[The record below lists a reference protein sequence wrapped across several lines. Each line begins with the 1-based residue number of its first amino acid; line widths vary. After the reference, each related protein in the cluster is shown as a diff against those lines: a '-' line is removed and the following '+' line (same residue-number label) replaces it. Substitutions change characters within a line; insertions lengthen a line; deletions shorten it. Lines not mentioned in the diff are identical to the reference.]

1 MLYMCARQRQ
11 HVRPL
16 PAEQVHNAPEAI
28 AFLHRHGTRHRGQ
41 RPSRAT
47 ATSPMRCLHRRSRM
61 QLAARRL
68 GRDSLPR
75 SAPPRSCTHG
85 CLSLQGNVRNPMVST
100 DASRASQPR
109 RQHRPRQHRQ
119 CQHRQR
125 QPRQR
130 QQVLGLGPVPV
141 LPVQKL
147 VLIPAALPVQK
158 LVLIPAALP
167 VLPERG
173 HCQP

>member
-1 MLYMCARQRQ
+1 
-11 HVRPL
+11 
-16 PAEQVHNAPEAI
+16 
-28 AFLHRHGTRHRGQ
+28 
-41 RPSRAT
+41 
-47 ATSPMRCLHRRSRM
+47 
-61 QLAARRL
+61 
-68 GRDSLPR
+68 
-75 SAPPRSCTHG
+75 
-85 CLSLQGNVRNPMVST
+85 MVST

-147 VLIPAALPVQK
+147 VLIPAALPVLIPAALPVQK
-158 LVLIPAALP
+158 LVLIPAVLP